1 MCWNADV
8 SLKTF
13 LIGMAGIGL
22 GGYLGLSLPVLL
34 FCFTIVC
41 MQLIEYVVWTY
52 YDNDDVNYKASV
64 AAATLLWLQPV
75 ASMLTISSLSLK
87 VTLLSMYFILS
98 LIGQLAISN
107 KDTKKRYSMKR
118 AENGHLSW
126 KFLSKEPQTYVAL
139 IVFFFFLFTPILLTG
154 NLELLALALATLGLS
169 IYSYWRENT
178 WGSMWCWI
186 VNGIVLLLVGKTV
199 IEKV

>member
-1 MCWNADV
+1 MCWNAEI

-22 GGYLGLSLPVLL
+22 GAYLGLSLPVLL

-52 YDNDDVNYKASV
+52 YDNDEVNYKASV
-64 AAATLLWLQPV
+64 AAATLLWVQPI
-75 ASMLTISSLSLK
+75 ASMLTIPSLPLK
-87 VTLLSMYFILS
+87 VALLSIYFILS

-107 KDTKKRYSMKR
+107 KDAKKRYSMKR

-126 KFLSKEPQTYVAL
+126 KFLSKEPQTYMAL
-139 IVFFFFLFTPILLTG
+139 TVFFFFLFTPILLTG
-154 NLELLALALATLGLS
+154 NLDLLALALATLGIS

-186 VNGIVLLLVGKTV
+186 VNGLVLLLVGKTV